1 MEAKISLCVLS
12 HFQLFCNPMDCSQ
25 SPMSTGFSRQE
36 YWSGLLQLF
45 CNPWTVARLLCPQ
58 DFPGKNAGVGCE
70 FLFPGD
76 LPEPGIKP
84 MSPVSLALQVDSLLL
99 NH

>member
-1 MEAKISLCVLS
+1 MCSVISNSFATPWTVARVLCPQDFPGKNTGVG
-12 HFQLFCNPMDCSQ
+12 CSN
-25 SPMSTGFSRQE
+25 SFAT
-36 YWSGLLQLF
+36 
-45 CNPWTVARLLCPQ
+45 PWTVARLLCPQ
-58 DFPGKNAGVGCE
+58 DFPGKNAGVDCE

-84 MSPVSLALQVDSLLL
+84 VSPVSLALQVDSLLL